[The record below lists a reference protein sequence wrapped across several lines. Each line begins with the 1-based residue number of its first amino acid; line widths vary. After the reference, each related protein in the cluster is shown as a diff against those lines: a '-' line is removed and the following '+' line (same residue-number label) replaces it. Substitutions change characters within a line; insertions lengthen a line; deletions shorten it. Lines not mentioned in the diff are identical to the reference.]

1 MGFNVQNST
10 DSLTFLRMF
19 CINRLFCLFSLLSC
33 RKRKYGKQHEED
45 RSYTKKPPNAFMLFM
60 MEQRSKVEPELRKKG
75 SAVVNTVLGQRVSV
89 LYVWDSQCY
98 KLDQT
103 VVLCQHVCACV
114 CVCVLTDSMLSSVHS
129 GSHWLRSSR
138 PNITARLS
146 KKGFFTNSCTLDG
159 PTLRTM

>member
-1 MGFNVQNST
+1 MTGPWSVAVLMGFNVQNST
-10 DSLTFLRMF
+10 ANLTFFRMF
-19 CINRLFCLFSLLSC
+19 CINLPFCLFSLLSC

-60 MEQRSKVEPELRKKG
+60 REQRPKVEPELRKKG

-103 VVLCQHVCACV
+103 VFYSRACKKSKPSHLLVCAFHF
-114 CVCVLTDSMLSSVHS
+114 LS
-129 GSHWLRSSR
+129 
-138 PNITARLS
+138 PNQTS
-146 KKGFFTNSCTLDG
+146 KDFLALKDPDALWDFT
-159 PTLRTM
+159 